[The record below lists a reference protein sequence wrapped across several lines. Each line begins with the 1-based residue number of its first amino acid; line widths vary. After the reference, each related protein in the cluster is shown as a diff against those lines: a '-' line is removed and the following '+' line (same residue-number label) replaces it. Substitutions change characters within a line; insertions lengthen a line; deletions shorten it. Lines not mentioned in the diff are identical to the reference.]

1 MFKNMFK
8 FMGRKDI
15 VKEVDNKVVNVVY
28 KQKTHKIINYIA
40 SYKPEEKVEHSN
52 IFILKANL
60 PSQLLIKGEESTVVA
75 TGMSIKLPLNCYGI
89 LMLKVDGL
97 ILQGG
102 IVILTH
108 KDVAEIKINVKN
120 PSNMKRVV
128 IQNNQVIAELFIINN
143 LYTNSFVQVKRF
155 DSEVTK

>member
-15 VKEVDNKVVNVVY
+15 VKEVDNKIVY
-28 KQKTHKIINYIA
+28 KQKTHKIINYIS

-60 PSQLLIKGEESTVVA
+60 PSQLLIKGEESVVVA

-97 ILQGG
+97 ILHGG

-108 KDVAEIKINVKN
+108 KDVDEIKINVKN
-120 PSNMKRVV
+120 PSNMKRVT

-143 LYTNSFVQVKRF
+143 LYTNSFVQVKTF